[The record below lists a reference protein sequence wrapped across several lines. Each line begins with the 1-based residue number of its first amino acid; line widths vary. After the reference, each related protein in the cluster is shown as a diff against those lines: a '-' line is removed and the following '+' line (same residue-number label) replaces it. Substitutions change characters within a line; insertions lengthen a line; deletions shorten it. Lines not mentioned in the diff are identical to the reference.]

1 MTITRSRATRD
12 RPQVR
17 PPPTPLRGP
26 TRGYLALTAA
36 LYADEDA
43 VCGEILEFNLAT
55 EGDDFEHAYA
65 MIVEA
70 TEGAIRAAW
79 HGASDS
85 LERFLA
91 DNKLSVHPRP
101 PKAYRPAAVPS
112 HLLRQPGLILR
123 PVSISIEAAI
133 RE

>member
-12 RPQVR
+12 SPQVR
-17 PPPTPLRGP
+17 RRLASDRAES
-26 TRGYLALTAA
+26 RGYLALTAA
-36 LYADEDA
+36 LYPDEDA
-43 VCGEILEFNLAT
+43 VCGEILEFNVAT
-55 EGDDFEHAYA
+55 EGDDFEHAYK

-70 TEGAIRAAW
+70 AKGAISAAR

-85 LERFLA
+85 LDGFLA
-91 DNKLSVHPRP
+91 DNNLSVYPRP
-101 PKAYRPAAVPS
+101 PRTYRPAAVPS